1 MGLFYFLRHF
11 YYFHYFHCFHY
22 FYYFHYFIIF
32 NIFLLFLVGGAQ
44 FAERFVCGGFYFK
57 TFLNYAK

>member
-11 YYFHYFHCFHY
+11 YYFYY
-22 FYYFHYFIIF
+22 FYYFFIF
-32 NIFLLFLVGGAQ
+32 NNFLLFLVGGAQ